1 MNKLPKPAA
10 AVFNEWLR
18 QWKKD
23 PEAFAN
29 LEDMNTSNGPDSY
42 GDRCVAT
49 YNRIVSEGVY
59 V

>member
-42 GDRCVAT
+42 GDRCVTT